1 MPRATGRAGAVPP
14 LPVLRGG
21 DGDHPEWRAYVKWVY
36 GEEVPRGQSLDLNAF
51 SWFYSTAPFD
61 PALRPLDHN
70 DASQALPLHTA
81 WNCAGLWRPECK
93 FSPYGCF
100 VTQPAPDASAEAWT
114 SSGRI
119 EVLRINFP
127 EVGAAWFYHAVGSGV
142 FLNLDALPTRGA
154 VLVSR
159 GLPEDWRGGLFDDTA
174 AAYMLDH
181 GCSLLIMTHRF
192 ADARS
197 EIVVRGPDVAAGLGV
212 ACPFVAGVFSTGL
225 ATPRPCE
232 CAASVELLNCRR
244 EVWQTLREE
253 GRHLSWWLDFA
264 GWLVCLQSVGVGCL
278 IVVAL
283 WLQIRRRRT
292 TSG

>member
-1 MPRATGRAGAVPP
+1 MAQATGRAGAVPP

-21 DGDHPEWRAYVKWVY
+21 DVDHPEWRAYVKWVY
-36 GEEVPRGQSLDLNAF
+36 GEDVPQGQTLDLNAF
-51 SWFYSTAPFD
+51 SWFYSTAPLG

-70 DASQALPLHTA
+70 DTSQALPLHTA
-81 WNCAGLWRPECK
+81 WNCAGLFQPECK
-93 FSPYGCF
+93 FSSYGFF

-119 EVLRINFP
+119 EVLRIQFP

-142 FLNLDALPTRGA
+142 FLNLDALPTRGS
-154 VLVSR
+154 VSVSR

-197 EIVVRGPDVAAGLGV
+197 EIVVRGPDAAAGLGV
-212 ACPFVAGVFSTGL
+212 ACPFAAGAFSTGL
-225 ATPRPCE
+225 STPRPCE
-232 CAASVELLNCRR
+232 CASESVELLNCRR
-244 EVWQTLREE
+244 EVWQVLRDE
-253 GRHLSWWLDFA
+253 GRYRSWWLDFSVWFA
-264 GWLVCLQSVGVGCL
+264 CLLQSVGVGCL

-283 WLQIRRRRT
+283 WMQLGGRRN
-292 TSG
+292 